1 MPAPRSRHTHIK
13 CVGSTLE
20 TPSSRVTQTSPS
32 RRGRRPGR
40 RTLVEIIIFVT
51 HSIEAIAATSYHTLC
66 NLLCIQPRERVARDR
81 ATRARAP
88 PPTPKTM
95 TTTTPQTP
103 PPLVYLYEHNAS
115 GYCTNARH
123 GMDLF
128 EQKLPALFA
137 SGFLRTTDPARATL
151 FYHPACLVDTFF
163 RARELTNP
171 RNRLRLTRLYE
182 RRVLAEMDALGYS
195 HMPHVV
201 HALRCHTT
209 HMPWGQV
216 TWGNTMYPQLWKNV
230 SRFRFRVCSEAF
242 PLVDADFSLHMPFCP
257 SGPSPPTPLRLERS
271 VRVLFI
277 GSELAYVTTRARA
290 IHALNRTPGARLELL
305 NRDAA
310 CSGSSNCRAPLESS
324 RLMQSSRLEAMR
336 DAMYTVCPA
345 GDAPDSPRIYQALAA
360 GSVPLIERDL
370 QVVGFADWSQFSLRL
385 DAACAGCR
393 TRGIDLAGC
402 ACPDASMSNL
412 PTGDRAVVLQRAVH
426 EHARTFECEP
436 GNAAFTSYVE
446 RSLRR
451 FRACDAVRGPQRT
464 AAWRQA
470 VLAREGLECTKYV
483 MGKREQ
489 QKRLR
494 ERLNRTVPASE
505 VAASI
510 GIVSGV
516 SF

>member
-1 MPAPRSRHTHIK
+1 
-13 CVGSTLE
+13 
-20 TPSSRVTQTSPS
+20 
-32 RRGRRPGR
+32 
-40 RTLVEIIIFVT
+40 
-51 HSIEAIAATSYHTLC
+51 
-66 NLLCIQPRERVARDR
+66 
-81 ATRARAP
+81 
-88 PPTPKTM
+88 M

-257 SGPSPPTPLRLERS
+257 SGPSSPTPLRLERS

-336 DAMYTVCPA
+336 DAVYTVCPA

-412 PTGDRAVVLQRAVH
+412 PTGDRAVVLQRAAH